1 MRTIKFRGRDAVGGK
16 GWVYG
21 DLVHN
26 KKVTRTGLE
35 PRVMVGGYEVDEE
48 SIGQYVG
55 LKDKNG
61 KEIYEGDIVEFY
73 TLDTYCI
80 NPDCEPHLLGYS
92 SCIHK
97 ETSVVEFSDCVFG
110 VDWKYGVIPLSHC
123 GFHEEDIEELKKNED
138 EDVYFDTNDHTIDE
152 SIVGLKIIGNVYEN
166 PEFLNT

>member
-55 LKDKNG
+55 MNDKNG

-73 TLDTYCI
+73 TLVTYSI
-80 NPDCEPHLLGYS
+80 NPDCEPHLRVYS
-92 SCIHK
+92 QRIC
-97 ETSVVEFSDCVFG
+97 
-110 VDWKYGVIPLSHC
+110 
-123 GFHEEDIEELKKNED
+123 KKS
-138 EDVYFDTNDHTIDE
+138 F
-152 SIVGLKIIGNVYEN
+152 
-166 PEFLNT
+166 